1 MAKQSRTFS
10 VLLYPD
16 STDYSFDT
24 VISALDKTFEQWAY
38 IKHDCDVWLGN
49 DEAVKSGKYLEGE
62 HKKDHIH
69 IVGRCSNPLPLSTIS
84 NKLGIAENF
93 IEFGKGTFKKAVRY
107 LVHIDHEEKY
117 QYNTNDIVSNFDI
130 MQYFDILSSTQQARS
145 IYNVICGSG
154 ITSKKEL
161 LLFCLDNGLYSEYC
175 RAYRIWVD
183 IMNENYNEKMGY
195 K

>member
-16 STDYSFDT
+16 STDYSYDT

-38 IKHDCDVWLGN
+38 IKHDCDVWLGS
-49 DEAVKSGKYLEGE
+49 DEAVKGGKYLEGE

-69 IVGRCSNPLPLSTIS
+69 IVGRCSNPLALSTIS

>member
-1 MAKQSRTFS
+1 MFQPS
-10 VLLYPD
+10 
-16 STDYSFDT
+16 
-24 VISALDKTFEQWAY
+24 
-38 IKHDCDVWLGN
+38 
-49 DEAVKSGKYLEGE
+49 
-62 HKKDHIH
+62 
-69 IVGRCSNPLPLSTIS
+69 PLSTIS

>member
-16 STDYSFDT
+16 STDYSCDT

-38 IKHDCDVWLGN
+38 ILHDSDVWLG
-49 DEAVKSGKYLEGE
+49 DDDAVKSGKYLEGE

-107 LVHIDHEEKY
+107 LLHLDHENKY
-117 QYNTNDIVSNFDI
+117 QYDKTDITSNFDCS
-130 MQYFDILSSTQQARS
+130 QYLGILSNTEQAKH
-145 IYNVICGSG
+145 IFDVICGSG
-154 ITSKKEL
+154 ITGKREL
-161 LLFCLDNGLYSEYC
+161 LQYCLDNGLYSEYC
-175 RAYRIWVD
+175 RGYRIWVD
-183 IMNENYNEKMGY
+183 IMNEVYNEKMGY